1 VGDQQ
6 HRGAGVA
13 QLTHGRPYVA
23 TRGRVEALGQLVQ
36 NDQAGTIEQR
46 EHEEQPLPLPAAQRG
61 EHRAAPLRQPELL
74 QQLAAVTG
82 TRGGEQVQRLAHRQP
97 IRQRRVL
104 ELAADER
111 PQLRG
116 LRDGVVAKN
125 TQRAAVRLAQ
135 PLDALDSCRLPGT
148 VGADQA
154 DDLPGTDIKVQ
165 AVHHDPC
172 PVRLSQ
178 TSHGHNIKF
187 THVLHRHDAMSPA
200 HQPVGRTVPLTQG
213 RESPGGDGVRRR
225 TEHGGRSRA
234 VLRIAAVL
242 SMHLAL
248 ALRAGAC
255 PA

>member
-82 TRGGEQVQRLAHRQP
+82 TRGGEQVQRLAH
-97 IRQRRVL
+97 RQRRVL

-213 RESPGGDGVRRR
+213 RESPGADGVRRQVMYPA
-225 TEHGGRSRA
+225 GGTHDACYSTQIELPRRA
-234 VLRIAAVL
+234 RLAAI
-242 SMHLAL
+242 
-248 ALRAGAC
+248 GC
-255 PA
+255 PGNPM